1 MSLSVHCWKTRSEGE
16 SKSRSSLSYSPE
28 THLLRQLPQKVAAA
42 EDKHNLLRVPVINC
56 SHQFLYFRVSSVV
69 FYESK

>member
-28 THLLRQLPQKVAAA
+28 TQQLPQKVAAA